1 MKRFFP
7 LMSVFSIL
15 LFVFC
20 GTPQG
25 PAPGGAQPGVNI
37 AYSTLTEPEVQRFVK
52 VLPTF
57 IDIVKKEGKDIQLD
71 VKPGDIMSA
80 FQGMSIL
87 DKQIS
92 ALDSRLRAA
101 GMGWNEFWPAYAK
114 TMLAFSAIL
123 MDSLKT
129 EAKQEIAKNDAEI
142 KKMEARLNDPKVS
155 DAEKKMIKAS
165 LDAMK
170 SMTQVFSQLDTIYAK
185 VPQVNKDLVKK
196 YFSTINNIL
205 DRD

>member
-1 MKRFFP
+1 MKRYFA
-7 LMSVFSIL
+7 LISVCFVL
-15 LFVFC
+15 FFVFC
-20 GTPQG
+20 GAPQAPTPGSVQS
-25 PAPGGAQPGVNI
+25 GVNV
-37 AYSTLTEPEVQRFVK
+37 AYNTLTENELQRLIK

-57 IDIVKKEGKDIQLD
+57 IDIVEKEGKDLQLD
-71 VKPGDIMSA
+71 AKPGDIMSA
-80 FQGMSIL
+80 FQGMSVL

-114 TMLAFSAIL
+114 TMLAFSAVL

-129 EAKQEIAKNDAEI
+129 EAKQEMTKNEAEI
-142 KKMEARLNDPKVS
+142 KRLEARLNDPKVS

-185 VPQVNKDLVKK
+185 VPQINKDLVKK
-196 YFSTINNIL
+196 YMSTINNLL